1 MAPRRLILP
10 ILAALPVLGL
20 LLALGTWQVQRLH
33 WKTELL
39 ARLDA
44 AAAAPPVPLGA
55 APEPWRRVVA
65 TGRFD
70 HGREAVLGLEVR
82 GTVLGTHLLT
92 PLLRDGAPPLLVD
105 RGWVPLER
113 NEPVARPEG
122 EVSITG
128 YVRPGEGRGW
138 FAATDDPAGRR
149 FYSFDPPAIGA
160 ALGLPVIEPFALVAL
175 AQPGAPP
182 GLPAAANS
190 LPRPSNPHLGYAVT
204 WYGLALALV
213 GVLIAWA
220 LRRPTSEV
228 PPR

>member
-1 MAPRRLILP
+1 
-10 ILAALPVLGL
+10 
-20 LLALGTWQVQRLH
+20 
-33 WKTELL
+33 
-39 ARLDA
+39 
-44 AAAAPPVPLGA
+44 
-55 APEPWRRVVA
+55 
-65 TGRFD
+65 
-70 HGREAVLGLEVR
+70 
-82 GTVLGTHLLT
+82 
-92 PLLRDGAPPLLVD
+92 
-105 RGWVPLER
+105 VPLER